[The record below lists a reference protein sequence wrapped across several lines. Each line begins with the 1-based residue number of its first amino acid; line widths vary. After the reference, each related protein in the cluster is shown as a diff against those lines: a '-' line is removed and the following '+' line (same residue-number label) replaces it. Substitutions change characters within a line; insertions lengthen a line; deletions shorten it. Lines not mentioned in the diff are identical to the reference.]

1 MRSGLLAKVGFAEGK
16 ITHRHSGDALR
27 FLSEILVVI
36 EDTDS
41 NLTAIFVLLVQKT
54 VGA

>member
-1 MRSGLLAKVGFAEGK
+1 MPKLDSLKERLRIDTQLIPFA
-16 ITHRHSGDALR
+16 

-41 NLTAIFVLLVQKT
+41 NLTARSVLLVQKT